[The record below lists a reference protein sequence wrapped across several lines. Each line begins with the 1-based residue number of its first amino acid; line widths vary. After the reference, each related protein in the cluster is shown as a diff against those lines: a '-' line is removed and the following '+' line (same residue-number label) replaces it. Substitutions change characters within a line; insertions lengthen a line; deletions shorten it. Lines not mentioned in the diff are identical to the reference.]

1 MADDD
6 APQLTLDL
14 AKDRTSMRLALTS
27 KGKID
32 AGVILNAKQYDAII
46 AAMMAIRAE
55 MVPEVPKDFPVDSPT
70 HGMHGTHY
78 HFGYDPVGKQIILS
92 LRNSGIG
99 WISFRFEPDKF
110 QDMLDEQ
117 RQMWGLGGQKSGDGP
132 HR

>member
-14 AKDRTSMRLALTS
+14 AKDRKSMRLALTS

-32 AGVILNAKQYDAII
+32 AGVILNAEQYDAII
-46 AAMMAIRAE
+46 AAMMAMRAN
-55 MVPEVPKDFPVDSPT
+55 MLPEVPVDFPMDRPT
-70 HGMHGTHY
+70 HGMTGTHY
-78 HFGYDPVGKQIILS
+78 HFGYDPEGKQIVLS
-92 LRNSGIG
+92 LRNSGVG

-117 RQMWGLGGQKSGDGP
+117 RTMWGLEGRKSGDGP